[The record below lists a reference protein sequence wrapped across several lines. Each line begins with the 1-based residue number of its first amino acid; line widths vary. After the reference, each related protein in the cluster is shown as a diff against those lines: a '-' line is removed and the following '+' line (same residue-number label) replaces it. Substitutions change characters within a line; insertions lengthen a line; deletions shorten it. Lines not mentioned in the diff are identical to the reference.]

1 MVAPFRNNVS
11 LLHNVIAFRYAV
23 NVGRKRVHDEETA
36 EALLDA
42 AERILEAEGLEA
54 LTVRRVAD
62 EVGTTTRAVYTSLG
76 SKDALIVGLGVRGFA
91 LLAAKVAALP
101 RTDDPAADLVAAGV
115 SGFRAWALA
124 YPALF
129 RVTFQQSVTVPPE
142 VRRRFT
148 PAGEEALETLHERI
162 RRLKETGGA
171 GDRTLLEATWQFH
184 SLCEGL
190 AALDLRLGMLGPQPD
205 SGPIWAD
212 ALSAL
217 IAGWRVHRDAAEAT
231 GKPELQR

>member
-1 MVAPFRNNVS
+1 M
-11 LLHNVIAFRYAV
+11 
-23 NVGRKRVHDEETA
+23 HDEETA

-42 AERILEAEGLEA
+42 AERILEAEGLES

-62 EVGTTTRAVYTSLG
+62 ELGTTTRAVYASLG
-76 SKDALIVGLGVRGFA
+76 SKDALIVGLGERGFS

-124 YPALF
+124 HPALF
-129 RVTFQQSVTVPPE
+129 RVTFQQPVTVPAE
-142 VRRRFT
+142 VRERFT
-148 PAGEEALETLHERI
+148 PARVEALETLHERI
-162 RRLKETGGA
+162 RRLQESRGA
-171 GDRTLLEATWQFH
+171 GGRTLLEATWQFS

-190 AALDLRLGMLGPQPD
+190 AALDLRLGILGPVPD

-212 ALSAL
+212 ALGAL
-217 IAGWRVHRDAAEAT
+217 IAGWQVTGPPAERSHD
-231 GKPELQR
+231 L

>member
-1 MVAPFRNNVS
+1 MAP
-11 LLHNVIAFRYAV
+11 
-23 NVGRKRVHDEETA
+23 GRRR
-36 EALLDA
+36 A
-42 AERILEAEGLEA
+42 A
-54 LTVRRVAD
+54 
-62 EVGTTTRAVYTSLG
+62 TTTRAVYTSLG
-76 SKDALIVGLGVRGFA
+76 SKDALIVGTGRARVA

-148 PAGEEALETLHERI
+148 PAGE
-162 RRLKETGGA
+162 GGFGDTSRA
-171 GDRTLLEATWQFH
+171 DPPASGVRGCGDRTLLEATWQFH

-217 IAGWRVHRDAAEAT
+217 IAGWRVHRDAAETT